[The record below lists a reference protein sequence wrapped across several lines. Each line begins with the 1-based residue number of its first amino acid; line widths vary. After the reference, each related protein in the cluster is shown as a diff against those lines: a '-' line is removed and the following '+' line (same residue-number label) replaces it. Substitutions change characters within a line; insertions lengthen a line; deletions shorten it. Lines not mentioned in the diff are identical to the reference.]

1 MLKKQKPQE
10 QEQNEDNKDKES
22 NFQILKAKT
31 IKQLIAP
38 SGIDASHIDHLEI
51 ISNTTRYAR
60 SFFISALPRMAT
72 FPYLFRNM
80 YEFGDINTSLY
91 INPIHESTSQNQLNK
106 TINELETER
115 IVARDK
121 GNINRESMLSQ
132 KRMEA
137 EELRDQIASGFNK
150 LFECSIVST
159 IFAYNLKDLD
169 KLTKML
175 STEMSKNLIDIKSA
189 WAMQEEALQTNLPL
203 MTDKIKKV
211 HTFDRAS
218 MATVFPFTM
227 SEVGHPSGIPLGF
240 NKQTGTPILFDNFH
254 DSLTNYNMVIFAK
267 SGAGK
272 SVTMKTLISRSS
284 VLMGIES
291 LALDAEGEYQAVAEA
306 LRRNKCNHQ
315 PNI

>member
-1 MLKKQKPQE
+1 MIKKQKQQGAELNNIEEKE
-10 QEQNEDNKDKES
+10 QEERYG
-22 NFQILKAKT
+22 FLKKKT

-60 SFFISALPRMAT
+60 SFFVAALPRMAS
-72 FPYLFRNM
+72 FPYLFRSL
-80 YEFGDINTSLY
+80 YEFGDTNTSIF
-91 INPIHESTSQNQLNK
+91 INPIQESVSQTQLNK

-121 GNINRESMLSQ
+121 GNINRESLLSQ
-132 KRMEA
+132 KKAEA
-137 EELRDQIASGFNK
+137 ESLRDEIASGFNK
-150 LFECSIVST
+150 LFEASIVST
-159 IFAYNLKDLD
+159 LFTYNLKDLD
-169 KLTKML
+169 KLTKLL
-175 STEMSKNLIDIKSA
+175 STEMSKSLINIKSA
-189 WAMQEEALQTNLPL
+189 WAIQEEALQSNVPL
-203 MTDKIKKV
+203 MIDKVKKV

-227 SEVGHPSGIPLGF
+227 SEVGHLNGVPLGF
-240 NKQTGTPILFDNFH
+240 NRQTGAPILFDNFS
-254 DSLTNYNMVIFAK
+254 DSLANYNMVIFAK

-291 LALDAEGEYQAVAEA
+291 LALDAEGEYQSVAEA
-306 LRRNKCNHQ
+306 LRRNKCSN
-315 PNI
+315 